1 MCSAQREQWGSLGN
15 GDSRGQGCPLGSAQ
29 REQWGSLGRRNN
41 REWLAREEGLHVGR
55 HSEDALKFPRK
66 GDCAVGKRMQVK
78 IPAVFM
84 RGGTSRAVFFR
95 EDIMAPYDQRTRDHI
110 ILTALGSP
118 DPDGRQID
126 GLGGGIS
133 SLSKAAIIG
142 RSPTPGYDVTFNF
155 AQVDVKKPFVD
166 WSGTCGNMSA
176 AVGPFAI
183 DEGLVS
189 AVEPITRIHVLATN
203 TGKSYIAHVPVR
215 DGQAEVEGDYTI
227 DGVPA
232 PGARIALEYLHP
244 DGSLGGALLPTGTP
258 QQHITLASGRTVTIS
273 IVDAAIPMVYV
284 GAEELGADATR
295 LAPDLD
301 RDQALQALLEEIRCH
316 GAVLLGLAKNVE
328 AAHHNV
334 KAIPKVAMVA
344 APAAY
349 QSSSGRTIVPDQIDL
364 VARAISMENTH
375 RTFPAT
381 SSMCT
386 AVAAAVQGTVVH
398 AVSRAATTERLRL
411 GHPAGVME
419 VGAKVH
425 RSGETWEVESVTTQR
440 TARRI
445 MEGAILVP
453 SRAMAGKPWFEA
465 RA

>member
-1 MCSAQREQWGSLGN
+1 
-15 GDSRGQGCPLGSAQ
+15 
-29 REQWGSLGRRNN
+29 
-41 REWLAREEGLHVGR
+41 
-55 HSEDALKFPRK
+55 
-66 GDCAVGKRMQVK
+66 MQQK

-95 EDIMAPYDQRTRDHI
+95 EDAMAPYDQKTRDAI

-118 DPDGRQID
+118 DPDGRQVD

-142 RSPTPGYDVTFNF
+142 RSPTPAYDVTFNF
-155 AQVDVKKPFVD
+155 AQVDVKQPFVD

-183 DEGLVS
+183 DEGLVP
-189 AVEPITRIHVLATN
+189 AVEPVTRVHVLATN
-203 TGKSYIAHVPVR
+203 TGKSYIAHIPVR
-215 DGQAEVEGDYTI
+215 DGQVEVDGDYTI
-227 DGVPA
+227 DGVPG
-232 PGARIALEYLHP
+232 PGARIALEYLQP
-244 DGSLGGALLPTGTP
+244 DGSLGGALLPTGLP
-258 QQHITLASGRTVTIS
+258 RQQITLANGREVTIS

-284 GAEELGADATR
+284 RAAELEADATR

-301 RDQALQALLEEIRCH
+301 RDRALQALLEELRCN
-316 GAVLLGLAKNVE
+316 GAVLLGLAPSVA
-328 AAHHNV
+328 AAHETV
-334 KAIPKVAMVA
+334 KAIPKIALVAPPV
-344 APAAY
+344 AY
-349 QSSSGRTIVPDQIDL
+349 QSSSGKTITPAQIDL

-386 AVAAAVQGTVVH
+386 AVAAAVEGTVVH
-398 AVSRAATTERLRL
+398 EMSRAATTACLRL

-419 VGAKVH
+419 VGAKVQQ
-425 RSGETWEVESVTTQR
+425 RGSTWAVESVTTQR

-445 MEGAILVP
+445 MEGFILVP
-453 SRAMAGKPWFEA
+453 QRVLDSKPWFTA
-465 RA
+465 DAFPGR

>member
-1 MCSAQREQWGSLGN
+1 L
-15 GDSRGQGCPLGSAQ
+15 RGKES
-29 REQWGSLGRRNN
+29 
-41 REWLAREEGLHVGR
+41 
-55 HSEDALKFPRK
+55 K
-66 GDCAVGKRMQVK
+66 GEKVMQHK

-95 EDIMAPYDQRTRDHI
+95 EDVMAPYDQVIRDNI

-142 RSPTPGYDVTFNF
+142 QSANPAYDVTFNF

-183 DEGLVS
+183 DEGLVQ
-189 AVEPITRIHVLATN
+189 AVEPVTRIHVLATN

-215 DGQAEVEGDYTI
+215 EGQAEVEGDYLI
-227 DGVPA
+227 DGVPG
-232 PGARIALEYLHP
+232 PGARIALEYLKP
-244 DGSLGGALLPTGTP
+244 DGSLGGALLPTGMP
-258 QQHITLASGRTVTIS
+258 QQQIKLVDGREVTIS
-273 IVDAAIPMVYV
+273 IVDAALPMVYV
-284 GAEELGADATR
+284 RAADVGAEATR
-295 LAPDLD
+295 LAPELD
-301 RDQALQALLEEIRCH
+301 RDRALQAVLEEIRCH
-316 GAVLLGLAKNVE
+316 AAVLLGLAQTI
-328 AAHHNV
+328 AMAHESV
-334 KAIPKVAMVA
+334 KAIPKIAIVAP
-344 APAAY
+344 PAAY
-349 QSSSGRTIVPDQIDL
+349 QSSSGRSITVEYIDL

-386 AVAAAVQGTVVH
+386 AVAAAVEGTVVH
-398 AVSRAATTERLRL
+398 EVSRAATTERLRL
-411 GHPAGVME
+411 GHPAGIME
-419 VGAKVH
+419 VGAKVY
-425 RSGETWEVESVTTQR
+425 RRGADWEVESVTTQR

-445 MEGAILVP
+445 MEGVILVP
-453 SRAMAGKPWFEA
+453 QRAMEGKPWFGTA
-465 RA
+465 GV